1 MAPTSIPALG
11 EAQVDP
17 DGVIS
22 GWCYCPARPGE
33 RVSVEILINDSLATT
48 VVASRFLED
57 LRSRGIGDGYYGF
70 SVTLTR
76 QLNRMGSTGIVRV
89 REKESQFC
97 FWHWVRGDFSLPAGF
112 EARLAAVRAG
122 IAAAAARVPAPA
134 DWALGP
140 AFASLGRQL
149 AGPFQEW
156 GPDTLPAAP
165 ALSLVAPAHAQGAV
179 APGVELVLFGDAAG
193 APAARRAH
201 THLNVPGSLA
211 AQRRLALA
219 AAKGAHLVLCG
230 DRLPRADGHD
240 ALAQDIV
247 IPSAIGAALRRLL
260 PRFAA
265 RDLPTGAADGVL
277 LAARRETYLAL
288 GGLAP
293 AFDAGGD
300 LAIADFALRAA
311 AAGYAVSLAA
321 GGTAGAPA
329 TDAAAQAFL
338 ARWQPAEA

>member
-1 MAPTSIPALG
+1 LAPTNIPALG

-22 GWCYCPARPGE
+22 GWCYCPARPTE

-89 REKESQFC
+89 REKDSQFC

-112 EARLAAVRAG
+112 EARLAGVRAG

-134 DWALGP
+134 DWGLGP
-140 AFASLGRQL
+140 AFASLGREL
-149 AGPFQEW
+149 AGPSQGW
-156 GPDTLPAAP
+156 RPDALPAAP
-165 ALSLVAPAHAQGAV
+165 ACSLVAPAHATGAV
-179 APGVELVLFGDAAG
+179 APGVELVLFGDMAG
-193 APAARRAH
+193 APAALRAH
-201 THLNVPGSLA
+201 TYLTLPGSLA

-219 AAKGAHLVLCG
+219 AARGAHLMLCG
-230 DRLPRADGHD
+230 DRIPRADGGA
-240 ALAQDIV
+240 ALAQDVV
-247 IPSAIGAALRRLL
+247 IPSAIGAALRRLR
-260 PRFAA
+260 PHFAA
-265 RDLPTGAADGVL
+265 DDLPTGAADGVL
-277 LAARRETYLAL
+277 LAAPRETYLAL
-288 GGLAP
+288 GGLSP
-293 AFDAGGD
+293 AFDEGGD

-311 AAGYAVSLAA
+311 AAGYAIRLAA
-321 GGTAGAPA
+321 GGTASAPA
-329 TDAAAQAFL
+329 SEAAAQKFL
-338 ARWQPAEA
+338 TRWQPVAA